1 LKAAI
6 KSPHAPGALEALHA
20 AEILQFLKAHER
32 EMVEMLCRLVQM
44 ESPSRNRQALAPM
57 AEMLAGE
64 FEKLGGTPKLH
75 EQEEAGDHLQVD
87 FPGANTAQPVLLLGH
102 YDTVWD
108 VGTLA
113 SMPCRVAQ
121 GQVWGPGTFDMKGG
135 IVQMMFA
142 LRALR
147 DIPGRKPRPVTVLL
161 VSDEEVGSETSRA
174 ITENL
179 AKRSAAVL
187 VCEPAQA
194 PDGAL
199 KTERKGVGDY
209 VVRVSG
215 KAAHAGVDFR
225 AGQSAVH
232 ELAKQIVKIESFTEL
247 DRGVTV
253 NVGVIRGGTRTNV
266 VAAEAVA
273 EVDVRIATLRD
284 AARVERKFR
293 SLKPFNRK
301 CKLEVSG
308 GINRPPMERS
318 PEVLR
323 LFATAQTIANGL
335 GWDLK
340 QASTGGGSDGNFTAA
355 LGIPTL
361 DGLGAV
367 GDGAHAVHES
377 VVISELPKR
386 AALLAA
392 LIEAV

>member
-6 KSPHAPGALEALHA
+6 KSPHAPGALEAFHA
-20 AEILQFLKAHER
+20 AEMFQFLKAHER

-44 ESPSRNRQALAPM
+44 ESPSGNRQALASL

-64 FEKLGGTPKLH
+64 FERLGGTPKLH
-75 EQEEAGDHLQVD
+75 EQKETGDHLQVD
-87 FPGANTAQPVLLLGH
+87 FHGANSAQPVLLLGH

-121 GQVWGPGTFDMKGG
+121 GRVWGPGTFDMKGG

-147 DIPGRKPRPVTVLL
+147 DIRGRKPRPVTVLL

-209 VVRVSG
+209 VVRVTG

-232 ELAKQIVKIESFTEL
+232 ELAKQIVKIERFTEL

-301 CKLEVSG
+301 CKLAVSG

-323 LFATAQTIANGL
+323 LFATAQKIANSL

-355 LGIPTL
+355 LGIATL

-386 AALLAA
+386 AALLAG
-392 LIEAV
+392 LIQAV